1 MGWSWAL
8 FFVQKARERTLDQRD
23 ALRPERRAIDFVPA
37 PSPLEEPIHS
47 LYVDNVLVA
56 GTDREAVTK

>member
-8 FFVQKARERTLDQRD
+8 FFVQKAHERTLGQHD
-23 ALRPERRAIDFVPA
+23 ALRPERRAVDFAPV

-47 LYVDNVLVA
+47 LCVDNALVV